1 MSNRVRIFEVEIIE
15 NGKYYNIIA
24 AYEVEFLE
32 NGEHYNILVPYKED
46 AEVKNSPKYEEGV
59 IKIWLRKKPNEGYF
73 ISTLERVRAIQDEG
87 KTNQD
92 RGHLIAKMFKKYLLT
107 ERELIN
113 YQRQINNFFGINNG
127 ENIRTQNPLSNRNS
141 KEFRGQLFYEQKIQ
155 FFLDKLKGEEV
166 YFEIAEGEFDLIIK
180 DNNKKITKLGRRIYI
195 KFVEPKEDSIHVFIP
210 ENRTQLSS
218 SDHEGVFARI

>member
-1 MSNRVRIFEVEIIE
+1 MRNSERSFEVEIIKD
-15 NGKYYNIIA
+15 GKYYNILST
-24 AYEVEFLE
+24 YEVGILK
-32 NGEHYNILVPYKED
+32 NGKRYNIFVLDKKYEQ
-46 AEVKNSPKYEEGV
+46 VKNSPKYEEGV
-59 IKIWLRKKPNEGYF
+59 VKIWLRKEPKEGYF
-73 ISTLERVRAIQDEG
+73 VPILKRVSAFKCE
-87 KTNQD
+87 KLTNQD